1 MKCRIDQV
9 LKLVQDS
16 LGEYISQE
24 GFDKTLL
31 FLIDNGSVKS
41 NSVSDRICLSIPKN
55 NTCREAFDIKKQLQ
69 VFKNELVKEFKRFKQ
84 TFFVEI
90 NSLKSD
96 VLTRC
101 SYY

>member
-16 LGEYISQE
+16 FEEYISQE

-41 NSVSDRICLSIPKN
+41 NSVSDRICLSIPK
-55 NTCREAFDIKKQLQ
+55 II
-69 VFKNELVKEFKRFKQ
+69 LVE
-84 TFFVEI
+84 TLLI
-90 NSLKSD
+90 
-96 VLTRC
+96 
-101 SYY
+101 

>member
-16 LGEYISQE
+16 LEGYISRE
-24 GFDKTLL
+24 GFDKTLI

-69 VFKNELVKEFKRFKQ
+69 VFKNELVKEFKSFKE
-84 TFFVEI
+84 TFFV
-90 NSLKSD
+90 K
-96 VLTRC
+96 
-101 SYY
+101 

>member
-16 LGEYISQE
+16 LEEYISQE

-41 NSVSDRICLSIPKN
+41 NSVSDRICLSIPK
-55 NTCREAFDIKKQLQ
+55 K
-69 VFKNELVKEFKRFKQ
+69 
-84 TFFVEI
+84 
-90 NSLKSD
+90 
-96 VLTRC
+96 
-101 SYY
+101 

>member
-16 LGEYISQE
+16 LEEYISRE

-41 NSVSDRICLSIPKN
+41 NSVSDRICLSIPK
-55 NTCREAFDIKKQLQ
+55 II
-69 VFKNELVKEFKRFKQ
+69 LVE
-84 TFFVEI
+84 TLLI
-90 NSLKSD
+90 
-96 VLTRC
+96 
-101 SYY
+101 